1 MISQRDAWIDNFAEW
16 VPLAQA
22 VKIVGTTNA
31 SVLRNGYAG
40 RYPFRWK
47 YGHAFYYRNSLVR
60 GEMGNPNVIK
70 KEKQTLNRE
79 GQKLVMQYRDYLA
92 QEYDDFVMEVR
103 QDEDGSFSAYAIV
116 CLNGKYHELPPKF
129 LLKKTSSK
137 KSA

>member
-22 VKIVGTTNA
+22 SKIMGVTQ
-31 SVLRNGYAG
+31 SSILRNGYAG

-47 YGHAFYYRNSLVR
+47 YGHAFYYRSSLVR
-60 GEMGNPNVIK
+60 GEMGCPKVIVK
-70 KEKQTLNRE
+70 AKQTLNRE
-79 GQKLVMQYRDYLA
+79 GQKLVMNYRDYLA
-92 QEYDDFVMEVR
+92 QEFDDFVMEVR
-103 QDEDGSFSAYAIV
+103 QEEDGTFNACVIV

-129 LLKKTSSK
+129 LLKQKYQK